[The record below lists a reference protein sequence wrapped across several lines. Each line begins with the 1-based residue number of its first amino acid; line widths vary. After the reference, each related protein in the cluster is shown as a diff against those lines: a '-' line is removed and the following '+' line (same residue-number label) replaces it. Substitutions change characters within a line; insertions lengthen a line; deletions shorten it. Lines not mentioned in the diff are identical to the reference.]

1 MAVTPEHPP
10 VRTARGDGRT
20 VLPPAAYAS
29 AYTYVGIEHIMT
41 TEINLPGAVGGELEI
56 HSYPETRGITL
67 GVGVHICHRMVYG
80 QHCDKHKCDQTA
92 FHKHLLCKSNEK
104 RWKQGL
110 PSIIKN
116 GLVLIMFGPF
126 IVKRRPLHKRGGLRD
141 SWYQVYVKK
150 KLFLCFDP
158 RACKDIKVKGGD
170 NLLDGHGCL
179 EGYHSIDKL
188 GSEG

>member
-1 MAVTPEHPP
+1 METGSPFYNKKRLSPDY
-10 VRTARGDGRT
+10 VRSRIA
-20 VLPPAAYAS
+20 
-29 AYTYVGIEHIMT
+29 
-41 TEINLPGAVGGELEI
+41 
-56 HSYPETRGITL
+56 
-67 GVGVHICHRMVYG
+67 
-80 QHCDKHKCDQTA
+80 KK
-92 FHKHLLCKSNEK
+92 
-104 RWKQGL
+104 
-110 PSIIKN
+110 
-116 GLVLIMFGPF
+116 
-126 IVKRRPLHKRGGLRD
+126 RPLHKRGGLRD